1 MPITQRTSAFILH
14 SSHTGCELCCGSPGL
29 GVRNSMRQFSSIY
42 RMMLHYVPHLF
53 IRCVAHEIPY
63 ELLKAGIK
71 ATGLFRFTHFECS
84 HRRTPPPAKTYTNT
98 YSIGHGI
105 RKNDTLKHKYQQWVR
120 EATGQSLLQLCLF
133 TEQAAAT
140 VVTQFKA

>member
-1 MPITQRTSAFILH
+1 
-14 SSHTGCELCCGSPGL
+14 
-29 GVRNSMRQFSSIY
+29 MRQFSSIY

-71 ATGLFRFTHFECS
+71 ATGLFRFTHFDHTE
-84 HRRTPPPAKTYTNT
+84 HHLLQPRLIQTH
-98 YSIGHGI
+98 SIGHGI

-133 TEQAAAT
+133 TEQAAAM
-140 VVTQFKA
+140 VGDPIQGIM